1 MTDPLVSSQWLF
13 ENINNPDLIVLDA
26 SQKVDENNLQI
37 TGARYFDLKN
47 NFSDKGSSLP
57 NTFPNAAQFELE
69 SQKLGINH
77 SSIIVVYDNEGVFSS
92 PRVWWMYK
100 TMGHQNVF
108 VLNGGLPDWIKNNYP
123 TEIIQPQEYKTGNF
137 KTQLNPKML
146 KVMTLSNQT
155 STIKKILLLMHALQ
169 VVLMEQPQ
177 SQEKV

>member
-77 SSIIVVYDNEGVFSS
+77 SSIIVVYDKEFK
-92 PRVWWMYK
+92 PRRI
-100 TMGHQNVF
+100 
-108 VLNGGLPDWIKNNYP
+108 GGLSYRMRTGGIGAIIIGIYFIVLAFKN
-123 TEIIQPQEYKTGNF
+123 T
-137 KTQLNPKML
+137 
-146 KVMTLSNQT
+146 
-155 STIKKILLLMHALQ
+155 
-169 VVLMEQPQ
+169 
-177 SQEKV
+177 